1 MLVRRHIPIAVVLF
15 VCQLLLIR
23 CGTPDRAE
31 SLIGASTPAYPAA
44 PASIYPAPTKLPSYP
59 TPTSLPVLAV
69 TVIGDPS
76 SPSLGIVY
84 DQSLEI
90 LTVDANSPA
99 AHAMLQAG
107 DHIREVNDQ
116 VVTTPEAFRQVVDS
130 LFTSVTFTITVERS
144 GSILQRTIIPGWLPE
159 TEVVPSIRSTATPV
173 PPNLYYR

>member
-1 MLVRRHIPIAVVLF
+1 MLVRRHMSIGLILF
-15 VCQLLLIR
+15 LCQLLLIR
-23 CGTPDRAE
+23 CGTPDRAG
-31 SLIGASTPAYPAA
+31 SPIGASTPAYPAV
-44 PASIYPAPTKLPSYP
+44 PASIYPAPTSLPSYP
-59 TPTSLPVLAV
+59 APTNLPVLAV
-69 TVIGDPS
+69 TVIVDPP

-84 DQSLEI
+84 NQSLEI
-90 LTVDANSPA
+90 LAVDANSPA

-116 VVTTPEAFRQVVDS
+116 AFSTPEAFRQVVHP
-130 LFTSVTFTITVERS
+130 LLTSATFTITVERS

>member
-1 MLVRRHIPIAVVLF
+1 MLVRQHIPIAVVLF

-23 CGTPDRAE
+23 CGAPDRAG

-44 PASIYPAPTKLPSYP
+44 PASIYPAPTELPSYP
-59 TPTSLPVLAV
+59 APTSLLRPAV
-69 TVIGDPS
+69 SSVDLP

-84 DQSLEI
+84 DQVLQI
-90 LTVDANSPA
+90 VTVDANSPA

-107 DHIREVNDQ
+107 DHIRKVNNQ
-116 VVTTPEAFRQVVDS
+116 AVSTPEAFRQVVDP
-130 LFTSVTFTITVERS
+130 LLTSTTFTITVERS
-144 GSILQRTIIPGWLPE
+144 SSILERTIIPGWRAE